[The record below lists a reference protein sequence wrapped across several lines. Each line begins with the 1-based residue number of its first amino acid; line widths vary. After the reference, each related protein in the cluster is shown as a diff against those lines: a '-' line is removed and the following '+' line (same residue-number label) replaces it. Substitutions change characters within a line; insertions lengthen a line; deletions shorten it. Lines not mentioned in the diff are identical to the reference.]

1 MTKQKLIKRAEELE
15 ELMKKEPLYGYPSKS
30 PEIAKTSVTIVKA
43 LCEQENLTLGRV
55 MDTMARGMDAP
66 ERCSLKRYIKA
77 DGDS

>member
-43 LCEQENLTLGRV
+43 LCEQENLTLL
-55 MDTMARGMDAP
+55 TAKYALKMATEIIEGEMQRDVI
-66 ERCSLKRYIKA
+66 L
-77 DGDS
+77 